1 MVMNLLG
8 ENLSELRKG
17 KKFSLVVSLK
27 IGLKVIPILESIH
40 ALGYVH
46 RDIKPSNFVV
56 GLYPPSSRRE
66 IFLIDFGLARR
77 FVTNTGEVRKARDF
91 TGFRGT
97 ARYAS
102 INSHM
107 CRDLSRRDDMWSVFY
122 LLVEFAKCQLPWSRL
137 RDKDKIGEMKIQWNT
152 PELVRGLPPE
162 FLKFMNHLQ
171 SLKFGDPPDYLL
183 LMNLL
188 RGALSNCGETEAAIF
203 GWEKQAPP
211 PRLLTAINFVA
222 AESFGQVLFASGG
235 GRGLTVTSTI
245 DTNLSSTNSKRYRTI
260 VVNPKKPQPPK
271 HLGEDPKSRTSANT
285 TTATTTTTDLLRTRQ
300 INTTTTTTT
309 TTDGT
314 RGATT
319 NNPNSNPNPSPS
331 LTTKRKPPFDLNCV
345 DSQSKIYQTKARD
358 PSQSHQNTR
367 SWRTMTP
374 SIMSARELTERSEI
388 DLENWENTEME
399 VVEIEDPNNTDPTAS
414 LKSDEDGDK
423 KLSRDRGG
431 GDGCGCFSS
440 GSKCILM

>member
-1 MVMNLLG
+1 MENEILAPSRGDIIKDKWEVINEIGKGAFGVIVAARDVVTHELVAMKLEVVDSNKQALKLEVATLKKMQSCPYVSRLITYGRHGQWNFMVMNLLG

-271 HLGEDPKSRTSANT
+271 HLGEDPKSRT
-285 TTATTTTTDLLRTRQ
+285 LR
-300 INTTTTTTT
+300 
-309 TTDGT
+309 
-314 RGATT
+314 
-319 NNPNSNPNPSPS
+319 
-331 LTTKRKPPFDLNCV
+331 
-345 DSQSKIYQTKARD
+345 
-358 PSQSHQNTR
+358 
-367 SWRTMTP
+367 
-374 SIMSARELTERSEI
+374 
-388 DLENWENTEME
+388 
-399 VVEIEDPNNTDPTAS
+399 
-414 LKSDEDGDK
+414 
-423 KLSRDRGG
+423 
-431 GDGCGCFSS
+431 
-440 GSKCILM
+440 